1 MYSLSEQQIDFILR
15 DIKSRGVEM
24 EDLQVS
30 LLDHICCIIE
40 SELEPDG
47 DFESFYRKTIP
58 RFFKKELREIEEETV
73 LLLTFKHY
81 YAMRKTMI
89 TTGTMSVV
97 LMIFG
102 SFFKLMHWPGANV
115 MLLLGIAL
123 ASLVFLPL
131 MFILKTRKTGSS
143 REKIVLGAGVLFGIL
158 VSISTLFKVLHWP
171 GSNIV
176 WFLSLGLLFF
186 VYIPVYFFTGI
197 RNPETKLN
205 TITSTVLL
213 MLAGGLLFLLT
224 NVRQSK
230 LLVMNNM
237 YAYVQREEL
246 LERMQSEVSDSV
258 ASSSLYA
265 EINNDCQRIKEL
277 ILLNETGKTSL
288 PQELQEQDVFIQE
301 GNMDNSF
308 YGNGEGVQLFIRL
321 QEAVNKYNTS
331 HAGSQEK
338 KIPVEHSVLDVQ
350 VEKIGLFSNLAVL
363 NEMTQ
368 IQMFLASAE
377 K

>member
-1 MYSLSEQQIDFILR
+1 MYTLSEQQIDFILR

-30 LLDHICCIIE
+30 LLDHICCLIE
-40 SELEPDG
+40 SELEPGG

-58 RFFKKELREIEEETV
+58 RFFKKELREIEEETL
-73 LLLTFKHY
+73 LLLTFKNY

-89 TTGTMSVV
+89 TTGAISVV
-97 LMIFG
+97 SMVLG
-102 SFFKLMHWPGANV
+102 SFFKIMHWPGANV

-131 MFILKTRKTGSS
+131 MFILKTKEANSS
-143 REKIVLGAGVLFGIL
+143 RDKIVLGAGVVFGIL
-158 VSISTLFKVLHWP
+158 VSVSTLFKVLHWP
-171 GSNIV
+171 GANIM
-176 WFLSLGLLFF
+176 WFLSLGILFF

-197 RNPETKLN
+197 RNPEIKIN

-224 NVRQSK
+224 NVRSSK
-230 LLVMNNM
+230 VLVMSNM

-246 LERMQSEVSDSV
+246 LKRMQEKVSDSV
-258 ASSSLYA
+258 ATSALYA
-265 EINNDCQRIKEL
+265 EINSDCQRIKEL

-288 PQELQEQDVFIQE
+288 PKDLEEHDVFIRE

-308 YGNGEGVQLFIRL
+308 YGNGEGVKLFNQLKA
-321 QEAVNKYNTS
+321 AVMKYNDVS
-331 HAGSQEK
+331 AR
-338 KIPVEHSVLDVQ
+338 KIPVEYSVLDVE

-363 NEMTQ
+363 NGMTQ
-368 IQMFLASAE
+368 IQMFLASSE